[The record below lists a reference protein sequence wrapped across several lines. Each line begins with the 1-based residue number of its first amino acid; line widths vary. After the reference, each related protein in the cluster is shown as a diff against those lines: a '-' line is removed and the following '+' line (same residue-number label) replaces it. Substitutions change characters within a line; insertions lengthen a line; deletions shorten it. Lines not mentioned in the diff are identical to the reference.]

1 MTHRRTSSPR
11 NHWDVT
17 ATRPDL
23 RRFTTLSIYT
33 PESPYCYWDFFPKV
47 WYFNLYHSYISG
59 KYSVYLRQH
68 RNKKY
73 LDKMGLDFSTDR
85 NGGYFKVLLMDIKSC
100 WANCLMHCR
109 ISEEQKF
116 YILKGSYAVNRFSSV
131 AQLCPTLC
139 DPMNRSTPG
148 LPVHHLEST
157 QTHVHWVGDAISFSV
172 VPFSSCPQSFPA
184 SGSFP
189 MSWLF
194 TSSGKVLELQYQSF
208 Q

>member
-1 MTHRRTSSPR
+1 
-11 NHWDVT
+11 
-17 ATRPDL
+17 
-23 RRFTTLSIYT
+23 
-33 PESPYCYWDFFPKV
+33 
-47 WYFNLYHSYISG
+47 
-59 KYSVYLRQH
+59 
-68 RNKKY
+68 
-73 LDKMGLDFSTDR
+73 MGLDFSTDR

-172 VPFSSCPQSFPA
+172 VPFSSCPQSCSA
-184 SGSFP
+184 SGSFQISQLFASGGQSIGVSASASVLP
-189 MSWLF
+189 MNTQDWTPLGWTGWISLLSKGLSRVF
-194 TSSGKVLELQYQSF
+194 SNTTLQKHQFFSAHLSL
-208 Q
+208 